1 MKIMVKIKGMRKKLV
16 TVMLTA
22 MMVVATSTTAFA
34 YVDESAE
41 AEQTET
47 VEETESVIEE
57 TQINT
62 EDAFSVPGNAEVQDD
77 ITNSSSKEFLTITT
91 KNNNTFYL
99 IIDRSA
105 TTDNVYMLSQIDE
118 NDLTEF
124 LDEEETTAT
133 VVDATPSVVLDETTD
148 DDVQTETEAPAE
160 EKSGSNMGALLGILV
175 VAVLGVGAYGYMKF
189 IKPKKDEEDAED
201 EGIEMVDETDPAD
214 GDEESED
221 FEE

>member
-22 MMVVATSTTAFA
+22 MMVAATSTTAFA

>member
-1 MKIMVKIKGMRKKLV
+1 MVKIKGMRKKLV